1 MKNSDI
7 EATWRYHNG
16 TKHPNGELLNRS
28 YTYYAALRPTPYKIY
43 KGTKKINLILDR
55 KPVGRSTLDAISTNP
70 DLVKNTVDL
79 YTLSRILYFSAGI
92 TKKIKFPPPIGEFDF
107 RAASCTGAL
116 YHIEIYV
123 VCCDIAGLDAG
134 IYHFEPKEMKLDILR
149 KGDFREIL
157 LNATSH
163 DELRHAPVV
172 LVFTDVFARNSIK
185 YQAREYRHAFWD
197 CGTILAN
204 TLSITSAHNL
214 SSKII
219 TGFVDSHVNNLLGLD
234 SKKEASLVVLPIG
247 YTEKSVPNLPMIS
260 PIDIKSIESDNDI
273 EYQEI
278 NAMHDASSLAHPTEV
293 TAWRKK
299 IIKPQEGGVELVT
312 LEDEVKSNEMLEQT
326 IIKRGSTRVFSHESI
341 ALGHLSTILK
351 TSTNGVES
359 DVLPK
364 NTILNDIYLIVNSVD
379 GLQSGSYHYIKE
391 KNALQVLR
399 KGNFRDVSGNLGLDQ
414 DLPHDASVTI
424 FFMTNLQ
431 KILEQFGNRGYRIA
445 QLDAAISGGRMYL
458 SAYALDLG
466 ATGLTFYDDLV
477 TEFFSPHARG
487 KECMFLIAL
496 GKKKTKAPDNFSKN
510 TSMLISIP
518 EKSR

>member
-1 MKNSDI
+1 
-7 EATWRYHNG
+7 
-16 TKHPNGELLNRS
+16 
-28 YTYYAALRPTPYKIY
+28 
-43 KGTKKINLILDR
+43 
-55 KPVGRSTLDAISTNP
+55 
-70 DLVKNTVDL
+70 
-79 YTLSRILYFSAGI
+79 
-92 TKKIKFPPPIGEFDF
+92 
-107 RAASCTGAL
+107 
-116 YHIEIYV
+116 
-123 VCCDIAGLDAG
+123 
-134 IYHFEPKEMKLDILR
+134 
-149 KGDFREIL
+149 
-157 LNATSH
+157 
-163 DELRHAPVV
+163 
-172 LVFTDVFARNSIK
+172 
-185 YQAREYRHAFWD
+185 
-197 CGTILAN
+197 
-204 TLSITSAHNL
+204 
-214 SSKII
+214 
-219 TGFVDSHVNNLLGLD
+219 
-234 SKKEASLVVLPIG
+234 
-247 YTEKSVPNLPMIS
+247 
-260 PIDIKSIESDNDI
+260 
-273 EYQEI
+273 
-278 NAMHDASSLAHPTEV
+278 
-293 TAWRKK
+293 
-299 IIKPQEGGVELVT
+299 
-312 LEDEVKSNEMLEQT
+312 
-326 IIKRGSTRVFSHESI
+326 VFSHESI